1 MTMVDMLEL
10 FISLA
15 GLILLLAATSWC
27 LARPSKRSAAT
38 TLVAAVAW
46 ILVNGPLEG
55 PVLWVVTPSHGLT
68 VADLF
73 SAAALLV
80 SVRAYRRVSY

>member
-1 MTMVDMLEL
+1 MNEALTL
-10 FISLA
+10 FLPLA
-15 GLILLLAATSWC
+15 GLTLLLTATSWC
-27 LARPSKRSAAT
+27 LARPSKRSAVT
-38 TLVAAVAW
+38 TLVAAVVW

-68 VADLF
+68 VADLL